1 MKLIIENQRNICL
14 SQRAFKPGVLRN
26 DKYCVL
32 NKFYL
37 FVLILSSFLGFSQTL
52 SSNLD
57 KTTLAL
63 GEVAVFKIQI
73 LDLNGKDVQI
83 AARNELLP
91 FHFEMVNDSI
101 AVQKD
106 IYLRSVKFAVFQEG
120 KFTIPEIEVKVGD
133 KILKTISYEV
143 EVINTAKKGDQ
154 INDIMKNKEVR
165 LDVKDYWE
173 LYKFY
178 VLLALLI
185 IAIIVLIIGIV
196 KYGRK
201 RKGSPAVTTNQTLKD
216 LEKLRKKNYIED
228 ENFRAFYVELIEISR
243 AFITKQYQI
252 PADVL
257 LTDDLITYMKS
268 TNAISQENEKIVED
282 IFVRGDL
289 VKFAKTIP
297 NQEIMSKDFSEIRDF
312 VKRSTKDVEAENL
325 RTLNSGEQENFRNK
339 NK

>member
-1 MKLIIENQRNICL
+1 MQR
-14 SQRAFKPGVLRN
+14 FKTYRL
-26 DKYCVL
+26 Y
-32 NKFYL
+32 F
-37 FVLILSSFLGFSQTL
+37 FFFILTSFLGFSQTL

-63 GEVAVFKIQI
+63 GEVAIFKIQI

-133 KILKTISYEV
+133 KILKTIPYEV

-165 LDVKDYWE
+165 LDAKDYWE

-178 VLLALLI
+178 ILLALLI

-201 RKGSPAVTTNQTLKD
+201 RKSSPAVTTNQTLKD
-216 LEKLRKKNYIED
+216 LEKLKKKNYIEN

-282 IFVRGDL
+282 IFLRGDL

-297 NQEIMSKDFSEIRDF
+297 NQEIMSKDFADIRDF

-325 RTLNSGEQENFRNK
+325 RTLNSGDQENFRNK
-339 NK
+339 NT